1 MAACADD
8 PVKVHVVCPGCGQR
22 TRFSRSR
29 DREEPKCPSCRR
41 PLLSGA
47 PVALDDASVDRY
59 LRFND
64 LPVMIDF
71 WAPWC
76 GPCKSF
82 APVIG
87 KVASDLKGALL
98 VGKVDTEAAPA
109 LGARFNIRSIPTV
122 VLFRS
127 GHEIA
132 RQSGALPAAALTGWL
147 RGQGGGDD
155 GT

>member
-1 MAACADD
+1 MAASTDD
-8 PVKVHVVCPGCGQR
+8 TDKVHVVCPSCGQR
-22 TRFSRSR
+22 ARFSRSR
-29 DREEPKCPSCRR
+29 DRDEPKCPGCRQA
-41 PLLSGA
+41 LLSGA
-47 PVALDDASVDRY
+47 PVALDDASFERY

-87 KVASDLKGALL
+87 KVASDLKGKLL
-98 VGKVDTEAAPA
+98 VGKVDTEATPA
-109 LGARFNIRSIPTV
+109 LGARFNILSIPTV

-127 GHEIA
+127 GQELA

-147 RGQGGGDD
+147 RGHGVGND

>member
-1 MAACADD
+1 
-8 PVKVHVVCPGCGQR
+8 
-22 TRFSRSR
+22 
-29 DREEPKCPSCRR
+29 
-41 PLLSGA
+41 LLSGA
-47 PVALDDASVDRY
+47 PVALDDAGFERY

-82 APVIG
+82 APVISQ
-87 KVASDLKGALL
+87 VASDLKGKLL
-98 VGKVDTEAAPA
+98 VGKVDTEATPA

-127 GHEIA
+127 GQEVA
-132 RQSGALPAAALTGWL
+132 RQSGALPTGALTM
-147 RGQGGGDD
+147 
-155 GT
+155 